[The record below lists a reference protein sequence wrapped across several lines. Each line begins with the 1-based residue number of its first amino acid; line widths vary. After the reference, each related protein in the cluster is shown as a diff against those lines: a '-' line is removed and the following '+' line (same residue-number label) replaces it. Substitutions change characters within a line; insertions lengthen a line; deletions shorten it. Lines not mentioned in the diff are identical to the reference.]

1 MNYENRE
8 YMIFNVSELPAI
20 DFSQVL
26 ETSAETVRKSVD
38 GTKTFVK
45 WEGTEPSC
53 VTNLQTK
60 EGPYTYAEILQI
72 LSTPEWTDP
81 TPMSPFTGP

>member
-60 EGPYTYAEILQI
+60 EGPYTHSEILEI
-72 LSTPEWTDP
+72 LSGPEWTDP
-81 TPMSPFTGP
+81 SPMP

>member
-1 MNYENRE
+1 MNYENRQ
-8 YMIFNVSELPAI
+8 YMIFSVSELPAI

-45 WEGTEPSC
+45 WEGQEPSC
-53 VTNLQTK
+53 VSSLTTK
-60 EGPYTYAEILQI
+60 QGPYTYSEMIELLAGADW
-72 LSTPEWTDP
+72 TAPFEWE
-81 TPMSPFTGP
+81 

>member
-45 WEGTEPSC
+45 WEGNEPSS

-60 EGPYTYAEILQI
+60 EGPYTHSEILEI
-72 LSTPEWTDP
+72 LSGPEWTDP
-81 TPMSPFTGP
+81 TPMP